1 MSGIQAREN
10 TEAPIIESDGA
21 VLIILGGNGT

>member
-10 TEAPIIESDGA
+10 MDTPITGGDGA
-21 VLIILGGNGT
+21 VLIILGENGS